1 MLRGEAAA
9 ADAFGVV
16 GWDYDRALMLSL
28 LDDEPSLREAI
39 GIARGLGAAPLEARV
54 TRRMQALGMTIPR
67 GPRPRHGATPKG
79 SRLARW
85 RSSRSSPAASATSRS
100 PSAW

>member
-1 MLRGEAAA
+1 MLRGDFAAA

-28 LDDEPSLREAI
+28 LDDEPSLREAM

-54 TRRMQALGMTIPR
+54 TRRM
-67 GPRPRHGATPKG
+67 
-79 SRLARW
+79 
-85 RSSRSSPAASATSRS
+85 RSQG
-100 PSAW
+100 